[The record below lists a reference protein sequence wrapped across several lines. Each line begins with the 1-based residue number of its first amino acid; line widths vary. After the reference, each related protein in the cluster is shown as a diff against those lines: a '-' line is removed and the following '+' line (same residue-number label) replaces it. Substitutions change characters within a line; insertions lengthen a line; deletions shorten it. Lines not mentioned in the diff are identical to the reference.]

1 MSEDIRKMIDKV
13 KNFKQFVNE
22 NSDGDLYYHG
32 SCKDFNRFENIGNNA
47 STTMFGNKLSVQG
60 NFLTKNR
67 RFAELFAKTN
77 DGCFIYSIKVLRN
90 HILDLTNVEHL
101 KNFMQYVGME
111 EYEEFKEEEYIVDGL
126 PTWDLYPAIEFAKKN
141 SFDGIKL
148 LEFSADISNE
158 PIESILIFDPS
169 NLKIIK
175 KEKT

>member
-77 DGCFIYSIKVLRN
+77 DGCFIYSVKVLRN

-101 KNFMQYVGME
+101 KNFMQYVGVE
-111 EYEEFKEEEYIVDGL
+111 EYEEFKEEEYIFFL
-126 PTWDLYPAIEFAKKN
+126 NW
-141 SFDGIKL
+141 
-148 LEFSADISNE
+148 
-158 PIESILIFDPS
+158 
-169 NLKIIK
+169 
-175 KEKT
+175 

>member
-1 MSEDIRKMIDKV
+1 MSKDIREMIDKV

-22 NSDGDLYYHG
+22 NSDGDLYYHA

-77 DGCFIYSIKVLRN
+77 DGCFIYSVKVLRN

-101 KNFMQYVGME
+101 KNFMQYVGVE